1 MNLITHLIQK
11 DPTLTLDDFIQNLNN
26 SISQKCDEA
35 LRQTAIPGQTERSQV
50 KTLKWLVA
58 DIIELS
64 VELLTPSQG
73 KEVLFDQLR
82 ELGWYGQAADNQ
94 QDRMSFDQFRSSM
107 KSSPLKTEPI
117 TNSAI
122 HSRLEQDRGTVNL
135 GSNAKVIVGGM
146 PWSEIKVKRKDPSW
160 DKASFWKGLSAYDQ
174 NLMLKLI
181 EEDQRST
188 QDAREAKKISLQ
200 N

>member
-1 MNLITHLIQK
+1 
-11 DPTLTLDDFIQNLNN
+11 
-26 SISQKCDEA
+26 
-35 LRQTAIPGQTERSQV
+35 
-50 KTLKWLVA
+50 
-58 DIIELS
+58 
-64 VELLTPSQG
+64 
-73 KEVLFDQLR
+73 
-82 ELGWYGQAADNQ
+82 
-94 QDRMSFDQFRSSM
+94 M

-181 EEDQRST
+181 EED
-188 QDAREAKKISLQ
+188 
-200 N
+200 